1 MEDELIFWLLKK
13 FGKDRCYV
21 LTEKEWRKF
30 TPYSDKEMI
39 KKYKKWQEELKQE
52 AEK

>member
-1 MEDELIFWLLKK
+1 MDNTLLFWLLKK
-13 FGKDRCYV
+13 FGKDRGYV
-21 LTEKEWRKF
+21 LTEKEWREF
-30 TPYSDKEMI
+30 IPYTDKEMN